1 MSINVINR
9 IYLGQIGRVPVIEQH
24 EKLSYLNEHISYE
37 VIMLNYTF
45 MRVMTFKASTAEDE
59 LERNAFLEAFGV
71 HAGRMIETRRT
82 TSRPLS
88 PMMESRSNR
97 RSYGSKSKF
106 FALQRFKKLILEANL
121 MSTMPANSMHGLF
134 QQSSNFRGRS
144 ALRIAQN

>member
-1 MSINVINR
+1 VA
-9 IYLGQIGRVPVIEQH
+9 QH
-24 EKLSYLNEHISYE
+24 ERLNYLNDHISYE

-71 HAGRMIETRRT
+71 PAWKLVEFLSKKVRKNDRNAST

-88 PMMESRSNR
+88 PLMESRSNR

-106 FALQRFKKLILEANL
+106 FALQRFKKN
-121 MSTMPANSMHGLF
+121 
-134 QQSSNFRGRS
+134 
-144 ALRIAQN
+144 

>member
-1 MSINVINR
+1 MK
-9 IYLGQIGRVPVIEQH
+9 
-24 EKLSYLNEHISYE
+24 KLSYLNEHISYE

-59 LERNAFLEAFGV
+59 LERNAFLEAFG
-71 HAGRMIETRRT
+71 APTRGTWQSSCQRRCGRMIETRRT

-88 PMMESRSNR
+88 PLMESRSNR

-106 FALQRFKKLILEANL
+106 FALQRFKKLILEANS
-121 MSTMPANSMHGLF
+121 MSPMPANSMHGLF